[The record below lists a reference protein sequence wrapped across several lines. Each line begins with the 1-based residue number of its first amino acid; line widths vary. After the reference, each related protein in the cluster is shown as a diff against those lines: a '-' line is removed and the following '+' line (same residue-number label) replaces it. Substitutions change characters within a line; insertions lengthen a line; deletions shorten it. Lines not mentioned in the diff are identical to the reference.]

1 MPLEERVLLKLS
13 GALKSLTQAE
23 KRMAEYILAHPEE
36 VPTCSIR
43 QLSERGGVSEA
54 TLLRLCK
61 TIDCDGYRQFVVGV
75 TTELA
80 GRSTG
85 REPRYVDIR
94 PGDDIETI
102 MQNVS
107 YTNRRSI
114 DDTLGVLD
122 AAAVKQA
129 VALLHHARKI
139 DFFGLGASNM
149 VCMDAEQK
157 FARIN
162 RLCGMHIDTHSQF
175 IAAALMTPADVAVI
189 VSNSGDTEEIVKIT
203 RLVRETGAQII
214 AISRYGKSFL
224 AEHADVALLFS
235 TPEVTIRSGAMGS
248 RIAMLTI
255 IDILF
260 SGVASLEYDRVEP
273 YLNRTKKIFHPQS
286 GK

>member
-1 MPLEERVLLKLS
+1 MLLKLS
-13 GALKSLTQAE
+13 EAQKSLTRAE
-23 KRMAEYILAHPEE
+23 KRAAEYILAHPEE
-36 VPTCSIR
+36 VPVCSIR
-43 QLSERGGVSEA
+43 QISEHCGVSEA
-54 TLLRLCK
+54 SLLRLCK
-61 TIDCDGYRQFVVGV
+61 TIGCSGYRQFVVGV

-80 GRSTG
+80 ARSTG
-85 REPRYVDIR
+85 QVPRYVDIR
-94 PGDDIETI
+94 PGDDMETI
-102 MQNVS
+102 IQNVS

-114 DDTLGVLD
+114 DDTLGVLEPR
-122 AAAVKQA
+122 AVRRA
-129 VALLHHARKI
+129 VGLLHHARKI

-149 VCMDAEQK
+149 VCIDAEQK

-189 VSNSGDTEEIVKIT
+189 ISNSGDTEEIVKIT

-214 AISRYGKSFL
+214 AVSRYGKSFL

-273 YLNRTKKIFHPQS
+273 YLTRTKKIFHGS
-286 GK
+286 EGK

>member
-1 MPLEERVLLKLS
+1 MALEERVLLKLS
-13 GALKSLTQAE
+13 EGMESLTRTE
-23 KRMAEYILAHPEE
+23 KRAAEYILAYPEE
-36 VPTCSIR
+36 VPACSIK
-43 QLSERGGVSEA
+43 QLSERCGVSEA
-54 TLLRLCK
+54 SLLRLCK
-61 TIDCDGYRQFVVGV
+61 TVGCGGYRQFVVGV

-80 GRSTG
+80 SAATDE
-85 REPRYVDIR
+85 EPRYVDIR

-102 MQNVS
+102 IQNVS

-122 AAAVKQA
+122 ASAVKRA

-162 RLCGMHIDTHSQF
+162 RLCGVHIDTHSQF

-189 VSNSGDTEEIVKIT
+189 VSNSGETEEIVKIV
-203 RLVRETGAQII
+203 RLVRETGAHMI

-224 AEHADVALLFS
+224 AENADVALLFS

-260 SGVASLEYDRVEP
+260 SSVASLEYDRVEP
-273 YLNRTKKIFHPQS
+273 YLNRTKKIFHGAS